1 MLPFSGYGPIDS
13 TERKALLCAALFSC
27 LFIVVLGVARPHR
40 RHTRRLTN
48 EIKVPT
54 PAPYR
59 VNEPDLSSLDSFAK
73 SRIRPEQFDQVDFNY
88 YSYGPYKSS
97 DGTQIDLNLA
107 QGRFYLPDN
116 SSWFELKDVYYTDL
130 TGDGKAEAIVRL
142 SHVTCGG
149 GLCNG
154 GANMFY
160 VYTENKGKLKPIWQ
174 YETGSYADGCG
185 LQSFTAGGTEIVLEL
200 FSRCQKSAVDDQGLQ
215 RFVSKDLTF
224 IIFEFDGHRFKQK
237 SIEILDSPPTI
248 TTDYKPGIRIY

>member
-1 MLPFSGYGPIDS
+1 MLPFSGFGPLDS
-13 TERKALLCAALFSC
+13 SERKALVFAAVFSC
-27 LFIVVLGVARPHR
+27 LFIVMLAVARPRPQQTHISVNNWEVNPPPP
-40 RHTRRLTN
+40 TRYL
-48 EIKVPT
+48 
-54 PAPYR
+54 
-59 VNEPDLSSLDSFAK
+59 EPERSMEDSLRQF
-73 SRIRPEQFDQVDFNY
+73 RIRPEHFDQVDFNY

-97 DGTQIDLNLA
+97 DGTTINLNLA
-107 QGRFYLPDN
+107 QGRFYPPDS

-130 TGDGKAEAIVRL
+130 TGDGKAEAIVWL

-154 GANMFY
+154 GTNMFY

-185 LQSFTAGGTEIVLEL
+185 LQSFTAGGTEILLEL
-200 FSRCQKSAVDDQGLQ
+200 FSRCQKSGVDDQGLQ

-237 SIEILDSPPTI
+237 SIEFLDSAPTI
-248 TTDYKPGIRIY
+248 TTNYEPGIRIY